1 MTHDRP
7 THSALAAGLL
17 FVWMLIPCVVFGVS
31 NGEVPIDS
39 WMLEGK
45 GIPCRGHAKGLGPN
59 KAPENHP
66 SQDLIDVLHYANY
79 FMLNFATQDI
89 QGAQLITF
97 SPLQGAVTELVLDFV
112 DEMSFTSAALNS
124 SNYAPLPFVHA
135 NDRVTISLPF
145 EGQATTDTITVILTF
160 EGAPQPDGIYGFR
173 FVEREDGKLVAAN
186 VSEPWSARSW
196 WPCKD
201 DPRDKAT
208 FGTSLYS
215 PAGVTGVSNGVEL
228 SSGPV
233 NPYLDDDEK
242 TRLEDHLA
250 VLLGDKT
257 EYVAAYWQETHP
269 ISTYHFSVA
278 ASEYTRLDDIYI
290 DAQGDT
296 LQITNYI
303 YPDLVPQAEIDFA
316 PLSDMLAWCEDTFG
330 AYPFPGEKYGHAL
343 FEWDGAME
351 HPTVA
356 TYSSHFVTGDNNFD
370 SIVMHELAHQWF
382 GNLVTCADWSHTWL
396 NEGFATYAEGLW
408 REHSVGGSSLK
419 WFMYQRSIFTWWG
432 GALVRDIRNDD
443 PWYFFANMVYYKGAW
458 LLHMLRREIG
468 DTDFFEILRLY
479 PHARGMSYGT
489 ATTDEFVRFCE
500 VYLRRSM
507 STFFNQWLYRET
519 YPELNV
525 QWMNTGTGGASS
537 IWLDINQIQPTD
549 PYAGDEPFLF
559 KIDVRL
565 ETAGGNVTHVVEVD
579 RRHMFV
585 TLDAPANVD
594 NVVLD
599 PDGWMLFTADVTTA
613 VDPLASTT
621 RVLRLRKPEPNPFT
635 GRGII
640 AWTTPLSG
648 GDELAVYDTRGRR
661 LRDWKLSPA
670 EPGQRSIAWDG
681 RDRNGRRVSAGTY
694 VYTVISRPTDGGA
707 PLRET
712 GKITLAR

>member
-1 MTHDRP
+1 
-7 THSALAAGLL
+7 
-17 FVWMLIPCVVFGVS
+17 
-31 NGEVPIDS
+31 
-39 WMLEGK
+39 
-45 GIPCRGHAKGLGPN
+45 
-59 KAPENHP
+59 
-66 SQDLIDVLHYANY
+66 
-79 FMLNFATQDI
+79 
-89 QGAQLITF
+89 
-97 SPLQGAVTELVLDFV
+97 
-112 DEMSFTSAALNS
+112 
-124 SNYAPLPFVHA
+124 
-135 NDRVTISLPF
+135 
-145 EGQATTDTITVILTF
+145 
-160 EGAPQPDGIYGFR
+160 
-173 FVEREDGKLVAAN
+173 
-186 VSEPWSARSW
+186 
-196 WPCKD
+196 
-201 DPRDKAT
+201 
-208 FGTSLYS
+208 
-215 PAGVTGVSNGVEL
+215 
-228 SSGPV
+228 
-233 NPYLDDDEK
+233 
-242 TRLEDHLA
+242 
-250 VLLGDKT
+250 
-257 EYVAAYWQETHP
+257 
-269 ISTYHFSVA
+269 
-278 ASEYTRLDDIYI
+278 
-290 DAQGDT
+290 
-296 LQITNYI
+296 
-303 YPDLVPQAEIDFA
+303 
-316 PLSDMLAWCEDTFG
+316 
-330 AYPFPGEKYGHAL
+330 
-343 FEWDGAME
+343 
-351 HPTVA
+351 
-356 TYSSHFVTGDNNFD
+356 
-370 SIVMHELAHQWF
+370 
-382 GNLVTCADWSHTWL
+382 
-396 NEGFATYAEGLW
+396 
-408 REHSVGGSSLK
+408 
-419 WFMYQRSIFTWWG
+419 
-432 GALVRDIRNDD
+432 
-443 PWYFFANMVYYKGAW
+443 MVYYKGAW

>member
-1 MTHDRP
+1 
-7 THSALAAGLL
+7 
-17 FVWMLIPCVVFGVS
+17 MLIPGIVFGAPRD
-31 NGEVPIDS
+31 ETPIDS

-45 GIPCRGHAKGLGPN
+45 GVPCLGHTKGLGPD

-66 SQDLIDVLHYANY
+66 SQDLIDILHYANY
-79 FMLNFATQDI
+79 FMLNFATEDI

-97 SPLQGAVTELVLDFV
+97 TPIHGEVTELVLDFV
-112 DEMSFTSAALNS
+112 DEMSFTSASLYSAG
-124 SNYAPLPFVHA
+124 YDPLPFDHSD
-135 NDRVTISLPF
+135 DRVTISLPLG
-145 EGQATTDTITVILTF
+145 GQAAADTITVVLTF
-160 EGAPQPDGIYGFR
+160 EGAPQPDGIYGFQ
-173 FVEREDGKLVAAN
+173 FVEREDGKLVAASL
-186 VSEPWSARSW
+186 SEPWSARSW

-208 FGTSLYS
+208 FDTSLYS

-228 SSGPV
+228 ASEPV
-233 NPYLDDDEK
+233 NPYLGGDDK
-242 TRLEDHLA
+242 SRLEDHLA
-250 VLLGDKT
+250 VMLGDRT

-269 ISTYHFSVA
+269 ISTYHYSVA
-278 ASEYTRLDDIYI
+278 ASEYVRLDDIYI

-296 LQITNYI
+296 LQLTNYV

-316 PLSDMLAWCEDTFG
+316 PLPDMLAWCEDTFG

-343 FEWDGAME
+343 FDWDGAME
-351 HPTVA
+351 HPTCA
-356 TYSSHFVTGDNNFD
+356 TYSSLFLTGDNTYD
-370 SIVMHELAHQWF
+370 TILMHELAHQWY

-419 WFMYQRSIFTWWG
+419 WFMYQRSIFTWWSG
-432 GALVRDIRNDD
+432 PLVRDIHSDD
-443 PWYFFANMVYYKGAW
+443 PWYFFDNMVYYKGAW

-468 DTDFFEILRLY
+468 DTDFFEILRRY
-479 PHARGMSYGT
+479 PQQRGLTYNT
-489 ATTDEFVRFCE
+489 VTTDDFVRLCE
-500 VYLRRSM
+500 SYLRRDM
-507 STFFNQWLYRET
+507 STFFDQWLYRET

-525 QWMNTGTGGASS
+525 HWMKTGSGSAPGVW
-537 IWLDINQIQPTD
+537 IDFNQIQPTD
-549 PYAGDEPFLF
+549 PYAGDAPFVF

-565 ETAGGNVTHVVEVD
+565 ETAGGDVTHVVEVD

-585 TLDAPANVD
+585 TLDAPAEVE

-599 PDGWMLFTADVTTA
+599 PGGWLLFTADLTTA
-613 VDPLASTT
+613 VDPLAADS

-635 GRGII
+635 GRGVI

-648 GDELAVYDTRGRR
+648 GDELAVYDARGRR
-661 LRDWKLSPA
+661 VRDWRLSPA
-670 EPGQRSIAWDG
+670 EPGPRSIAWDG
-681 RDRNGRRVSAGTY
+681 RDRNGHRMAAGTY
-694 VYTVISRPTDGGA
+694 VYTVVSRPAGGGA